1 MAIQRP
7 GIATWEELRQA
18 QPKGSAGAG
27 RWSASISVLTSPMQL
42 VTLSPSTSAWTK
54 PTVPQAALPNTC
66 GDTPA
71 LLRMGSAREEPT
83 V

>member
-18 QPKGSAGAG
+18 QPQGSAGVG
-27 RWSASISVLTSPMQL
+27 RWSTSISILASPMQL

-54 PTVPQAALPNTC
+54 SMAPQAALPNTC
-66 GDTPA
+66 RDTPA
-71 LLRMGSAREEPT
+71 LLCVVSAREEPT